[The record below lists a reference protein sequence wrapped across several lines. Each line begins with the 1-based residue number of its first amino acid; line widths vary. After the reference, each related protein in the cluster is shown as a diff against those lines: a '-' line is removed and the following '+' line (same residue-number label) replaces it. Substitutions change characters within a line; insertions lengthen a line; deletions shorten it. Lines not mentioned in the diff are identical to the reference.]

1 MGDRGSI
8 FFVDRLE
15 GGALEGIYMYTHWSG
30 STLPLI
36 VRDALERG
44 RGRWGDPQYLAR
56 VVFCELVK
64 DSVLDETGYGLSTRL
79 GDNEHVIVRVDDLTS
94 RVSFHEPG
102 KERLPRDPGLA
113 SWSFDEYLAAR
124 TADTERAFL
133 GDPTLEPG
141 SSSPKARAKARAKA
155 SPRAGGKARSKSKAK
170 ASSAANGKAKPKG
183 NGHSA
188 RSDGKGNGHGA
199 RSRTRT
205 PRRRAGAK

>member
-102 KERLPRDPGLA
+102 KERQPRDPGLA
-113 SWSFDEYLAAR
+113 SWSFEEYLAAR

-133 GDPTLEPG
+133 GDPMLELGKP
-141 SSSPKARAKARAKA
+141 SPKARAK
-155 SPRAGGKARSKSKAK
+155 SKAK
-170 ASSAANGKAKPKG
+170 AKAKPTSAANGKAKPRRAAG
-183 NGHSA
+183 RA
-188 RSDGKGNGHGA
+188 RGDGKSDGKGNGHGA
-199 RSRTRT
+199 APRTRT